1 MTRSPVLRIALAAV
15 LTFVAAR
22 GALHLATY
30 SLPLSN
36 DDAVP
41 VIQARLLLQ
50 GELVTTLI
58 NQPYNGTLDTWLL
71 APLVALLPAHTAFRI
86 YELLAAAALVALAA
100 WLAHRTAGLAAA
112 WAAALATAFGTPYMG
127 MMTAIGRCRTS

>member
-1 MTRSPVLRIALAAV
+1 MIGTRCRCTTCAVFGHTERSRMTRSPVLRIALAAV
-15 LTFVAAR
+15 LAFVAAR

-71 APLVALLPAHTAFRI
+71 APLVALLPA
-86 YELLAAAALVALAA
+86 
-100 WLAHRTAGLAAA
+100 
-112 WAAALATAFGTPYMG
+112 
-127 MMTAIGRCRTS
+127 